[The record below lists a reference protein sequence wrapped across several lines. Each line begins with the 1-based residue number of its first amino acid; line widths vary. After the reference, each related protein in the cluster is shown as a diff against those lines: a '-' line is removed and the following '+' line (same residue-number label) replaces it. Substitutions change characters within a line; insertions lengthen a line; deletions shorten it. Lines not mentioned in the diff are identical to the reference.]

1 MLLRKFCGI
10 EKTDNGY
17 LIHGDAG
24 DIKLVFMTDDIIRIR
39 VSFDRK
45 FKEASYALVTT
56 AWEDELDE
64 LFQEERTQIQAKDV
78 VCEEKERCADISYN
92 CIETCYEK
100 AADSVSFV

>member
-39 VSFDRK
+39 VSFLTLPQH
-45 FKEASYALVTT
+45 F
-56 AWEDELDE
+56 
-64 LFQEERTQIQAKDV
+64 
-78 VCEEKERCADISYN
+78 
-92 CIETCYEK
+92 
-100 AADSVSFV
+100 

>member
-45 FKEASYALVTT
+45 FKEAS
-56 AWEDELDE
+56 
-64 LFQEERTQIQAKDV
+64 
-78 VCEEKERCADISYN
+78 
-92 CIETCYEK
+92 
-100 AADSVSFV
+100 

>member
-39 VSFDRK
+39 VSLIANSRRLLMHLLQLRGRMSWMNCFKRNAPGFRRK
-45 FKEASYALVTT
+45 MLYAKK
-56 AWEDELDE
+56 
-64 LFQEERTQIQAKDV
+64 RKM
-78 VCEEKERCADISYN
+78 R
-92 CIETCYEK
+92 
-100 AADSVSFV
+100 